1 MAPVGGTVWA
11 ASPARNS
18 FPWRMG
24 AWTKLRNFSTIL
36 SMTGPSLSS
45 KPLPLTRLRKA
56 SQMRSSLQLFTSSLG
71 SHWKYIRWT
80 VSVRWLIRAKPLSE
94 LA

>member
-1 MAPVGGTVWA
+1 ML
-11 ASPARNS
+11 
-18 FPWRMG
+18 PWRIG
-24 AWTKLRNFSTIL
+24 VWTKLRKGSTIF

-45 KPLPLTRLRKA
+45 KPLPFTRLRNSA
-56 SQMRSSLQLFTSSLG
+56 QIRSSSHSATFSLG

-80 VSVRWLIRAKPLSE
+80 VSVRWLIRAKPFSE